1 MGPAVKT
8 ICSPAQTVKEGVEFE
23 TNVATGS
30 GFTTAVE
37 EIVDVSDVVPLPSR
51 KSMVMISPFE
61 IPAAPEKVILSL
73 PPCCT
78 IAPFNLKV
86 YDSVPPELACVIP
99 SPYARLI
106 V

>member
-1 MGPAVKT
+1 MSPAVKT
-8 ICSPAQTVKEGVEFE
+8 ISSPAQTVKEGVEFE
-23 TNVATGS
+23 NNVATGS

-51 KSMVMISPFE
+51 KSMVMTSPFE
-61 IPAAPEKVILSL
+61 IPTPEKVILSF